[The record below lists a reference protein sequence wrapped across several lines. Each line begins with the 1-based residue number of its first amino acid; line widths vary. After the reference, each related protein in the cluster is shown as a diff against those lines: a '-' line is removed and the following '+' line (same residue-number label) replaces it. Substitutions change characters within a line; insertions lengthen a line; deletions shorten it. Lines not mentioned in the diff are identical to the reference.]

1 MILLAALKR
10 LGMALATLAGVAIV
24 VFILLRV
31 VPGDPIAMMISP
43 GASPA
48 DIAALR
54 AHYGLDGGLLS
65 QFGVWAGS
73 ALHGDFG
80 VSISLHRD
88 VMHVLAERLPAT
100 LELATAALEFAL
112 LVGGGAAIAGAMAR
126 GGRLEA
132 LIDALNGLLL
142 AVPDF
147 VWALA
152 LALVFGVALPILPLT
167 GRVNPSLDTGMAT
180 PFYFAESLLRL
191 RFDVLAD
198 ESRHLV
204 MPVLALG
211 LPLAAVIARVLK
223 GALNEAMAQDYILL
237 ARLKG
242 MSPLRLV
249 VQEALRNAVGPTLAL
264 TGVQFTFLIG
274 GTVIVE
280 RIFSYPGIGNLAI
293 EAVINRDLPLIQ
305 GLVLVFAVIFIAVN
319 IAVDLLV
326 ALFNPKLR
334 HV

>member
-1 MILLAALKR
+1 MI
-10 LGMALATLAGVAIV
+10 ALAVLRRILVGLGTLAGVAIV
-24 VFILLRV
+24 VFVLLRV

-43 GASPA
+43 GASEA
-48 DIAALR
+48 DVAALR

-65 QFGVWAGS
+65 QFLVWARY
-73 ALHGDFG
+73 ALRGDFG

-88 VMHVLAERLPAT
+88 VMTLLGERLPAT
-100 LELATAALEFAL
+100 LELAIAALEFAVI
-112 LVGGGAAIAGAMAR
+112 VGGLVAIVGVMAR
-126 GGRLEA
+126 RTWLESV
-132 LIDALNGLLL
+132 IDAVNGLLL
-142 AVPDF
+142 AIPDF

-152 LALVFGVALPILPLT
+152 LVLTLGVLAPVLPLT
-167 GRVNPSLDTGMAT
+167 GRVDPSVAVGMAT

-191 RFDVLAD
+191 RFDVFLDLLKHLA
-198 ESRHLV
+198 

-223 GALNEAMAQDYILL
+223 GGLNEAMAQDYALL

-242 MSPLRLV
+242 MSDLRV
-249 VQEALRNAVGPTLAL
+249 IVQEALRNAVGPTLAL

-280 RIFSYPGIGNLAI
+280 RIFAYPGIGNMAI

-305 GLVLVFAVIFIAVN
+305 GLVIVFAVIFISVN

-326 ALFNPKLR
+326 ALLNPRLR
-334 HV
+334 HG